1 MASVSGEE
9 TCRQCYYYKKVY
21 VGGFNCEHPEANN
34 TRVFTTFGKCDRFTR
49 YEKKKLTC
57 KNCKY
62 YDEVNPDWTYAKS
75 STFRCNKRQCNMTS
89 LSAMCSNGPFLPEEE
104 KEGKEKEHKC
114 EICGKSCDGRW
125 PEHEHKW
132 MCVECHWGLHD
143 DSDGTVTLTMPEAK
157 KGKFYDFKIQP
168 NCAKMFKPSSMLHNH
183 IYLKGNKMRK
193 LVKVLR
199 RVIMLWVVYGAVKL
213 GILVNPLIMR
223 FGMFVCTGDKH
234 SELNNIQ
241 INVLGW
247 LFCIAGIVAFCAAS
261 YALHKFSAWIF
272 NEGK

>member
-89 LSAMCSNGPFLPEEE
+89 LSDMCSNGPFLPEAE
-104 KEGKEKEHKC
+104 KEKHKC
-114 EICGKSCDGRW
+114 EICGKSCDRQWLG
-125 PEHEHKW
+125 HENKW
-132 MCVECHWGLHD
+132 MCEDCHWGLHD
-143 DSDGTVTLTMPEAK
+143 DNDGTVTLTMPEAK
-157 KGKFYDFKIQP
+157 KGKFYDFKFDIDY
-168 NCAKMFKPSSMLHNH
+168 AKIFKPSSMLHNH

-213 GILVNPLIMR
+213 GILVNPLMLYLGTTMNKAVGGNATDGLNA
-223 FGMFVCTGDKH
+223 FG
-234 SELNNIQ
+234 
-241 INVLGW
+241 GW
-247 LFCIAGIVAFCAAS
+247 LLCLVGITAFCMAS
-261 YALHKFSAWIF
+261 YALHRFSAWIF